1 MALIVETGAGL
12 ATAESYAS
20 VAEADAR
27 LANFGY
33 TAWAGLGQAAKETA
47 LRLATD
53 FMVNTYRTRWKGYRV
68 NTTQALDWPRSYVER
83 PDAQTSQYGGAS
95 YYDSA
100 SVPAEIKAACID
112 LAYKTTQGV
121 ELAPDVD
128 PAQKR
133 VKVGPLEVEYDT
145 TANQVTVFRA
155 IETKLRPFLS
165 NGGGAMTRLVRT

>member
-1 MALIVETGAGL
+1 MPLIVENGTGL
-12 ATAESYAS
+12 SNAESYAS
-20 VAEADAR
+20 VAEADTR
-27 LANFGY
+27 LANFGF
-33 TAWAGLGQAAKETA
+33 TAWAGLDQTAKETA

-53 FMVNTYRTRWKGYRV
+53 FMVNSYRTRWKGYRV

-121 ELAPDVD
+121 ELAPDLEQ
-128 PAQKR
+128 AQKR

-145 TANQVTVFRA
+145 NGNQATIYRA
-155 IETKLRPFLS
+155 IESKLRPFFGT
-165 NGGGAMTRLVRT
+165 GGGAMTRLIRT

>member
-12 ATAESYAS
+12 ASAESYAS

-27 LANFGY
+27 LAAYGF
-33 TAWAGLGQAAKETA
+33 TAWAGQAQAAKETA

-53 FMVNTYRTRWKGYRV
+53 FMVSSYRTCWKGYRV
-68 NTTQALDWPRSYVER
+68 NTTQALDWPRNYVER
-83 PDAQTSQYGGAS
+83 PDGMTSQYGGAS

-112 LAYKTTQGV
+112 LAYKTTQGT
-121 ELAPDVD
+121 ELAPDID

-133 VKVGPLEVEYDT
+133 VKVGPIEVEYDT
-145 TANQVTVFRA
+145 TANQVTIYRA
-155 IETKLRPFLS
+155 IESKLRPFF
-165 NGGGAMTRLVRT
+165 NGGGAMAKLVRT